1 MPSFFPELGK
11 DLLNQSLRNFF
22 TGWGT
27 IHFVILLYSLL
38 LRALGL
44 LAPRYR
50 S

>member
-1 MPSFFPELGK
+1 M
-11 DLLNQSLRNFF
+11 LNQSLGNFF

-38 LRALGL
+38 LRVLGL
-44 LAPRYR
+44 LAPQYR